1 MRMSNPAI
9 IHAINTSPLNRGL
22 RGEDWVANPRNIA
35 VTADEDIALFD
46 FEAPGF
52 YQVHILYGSRGVRAL
67 NRIREAFRQMFT
79 EHAADGIFAMVPDFR
94 RDVKM
99 MARWTGMEFAGKRDT
114 DCGMCELFFLTRTM
128 WKRSLQ

>member
-22 RGEDWVANPRNIA
+22 RGEDWVADLRNIA
-35 VTADEDIALFD
+35 VTIGEDIALFD
-46 FEAPGF
+46 FEAPGT

-79 EHAADGIFAMVPDFR
+79 EHAADVIFALVPDFR

-99 MARWTGMEFAGKRDT
+99 MARWTGMEFIGARET
-114 DCGMCELFFLTRTM
+114 DCGPCDLFVLPRAT